1 MKIKC
6 LDVVHGVGK
15 SGKPYTSGAFRGVG
29 KSGNPFLF
37 IASCPG
43 EYKPS
48 VEYDV
53 RVAFGQNGNF
63 ILPY

>member
-6 LDVVHGVGK
+6 LDVCNGISR
-15 SGKPYTSGAFRGVG
+15 SGKPYSTAAFRGIG

-37 IASCPG
+37 VASCPPD
-43 EYKPS
+43 YKAGAD
-48 VEYDV
+48 YDAK
-53 RVAFGQNGNF
+53 VAFTQSGNF